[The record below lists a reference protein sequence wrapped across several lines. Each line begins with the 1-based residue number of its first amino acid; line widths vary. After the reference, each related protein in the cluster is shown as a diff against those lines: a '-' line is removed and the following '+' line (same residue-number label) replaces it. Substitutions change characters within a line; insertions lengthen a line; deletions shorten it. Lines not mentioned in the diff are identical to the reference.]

1 MPVSV
6 IKATLRVTCDQA
18 QAPGGLADA
27 LGGTL
32 KFWRG
37 NPVRLQLLLN
47 SNAEIVD
54 IDQFASIKVEVF
66 ASQAENLTPLM
77 SATVVKDATGW
88 DSGCTAE
95 EWEARTSQHL
105 YVDFSAAE
113 TLLDLDDETSADF
126 WIVVSV
132 APLADPAQL
141 VTFGGGTLTVH
152 EDATPG
158 SASGAIQPGTVI
170 PNGATYNGSGAYTL
184 AVTAGRV
191 YQWEPGANDTNLVNG
206 SITLTASGATT
217 ALGSSVVLNGT
228 PSAAI
233 TATVRVGGFY
243 TADDIESM
251 FARVTAGSADPNGS
265 VTGKAGDLYRQKS
278 GDAFR
283 MWYCDGDGSGGRG
296 TVWI

>member
-66 ASQAENLTPLM
+66 ASQAENLAPLM

-88 DSGCTAE
+88 DSACTADD
-95 EWEARTSQHL
+95 WDARTSQHAF
-105 YVDFSAAE
+105 VDFSAAE
-113 TLLDLDDETSADF
+113 TLLDLDGQTSADF

-132 APLADPAQL
+132 APLAAPAQL

>member
-1 MPVSV
+1 MPVAV
-6 IKATLRVTCDQA
+6 IKATLRLTCDQA

-27 LGGTL
+27 LGGPV

-47 SNAEIVD
+47 SNGDIVD
-54 IDQFASIKVEVF
+54 IDQFASIRVEVF
-66 ASQAENLTPLM
+66 ASQAENLAPLM
-77 SATVVKDATGW
+77 SATVAAGATGW
-88 DSGCTAE
+88 DSGCTAD
-95 EWEARTSQHL
+95 EWTDRTSAHA

-113 TLLDLDDETSADF
+113 TLLDLDGETSADF

-132 APLADPAQL
+132 APLADTAQR

-206 SITLTASGATT
+206 TITLTASGATT
-217 ALGSSVVLNGT
+217 ALGSSVVLHGT

-243 TADDIESM
+243 TADDVESM
-251 FARVTAGSADPNGS
+251 FARVTAGSTDPNGA

-278 GDAFR
+278 GDAFQ
-283 MWYCDGDGSGGRG
+283 MWYCDGDGAGGRG
-296 TVWI
+296 TVWL